1 MKKWKVTFERNGG
14 FYTSQIIEASSADEA
29 ESRAR
34 RAVYGND
41 TYLKIVSV
49 ERA

>member
-14 FYTSQIIEASSADEA
+14 LYTSQIIEASSADEA
-29 ESRAR
+29 ESKAL
-34 RAVYGND
+34 RAVFGNV